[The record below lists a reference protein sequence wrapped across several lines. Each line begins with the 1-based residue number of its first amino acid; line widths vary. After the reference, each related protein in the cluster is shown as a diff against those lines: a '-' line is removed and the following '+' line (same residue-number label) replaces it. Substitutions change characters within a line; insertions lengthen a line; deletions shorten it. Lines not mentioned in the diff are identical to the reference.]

1 MQSLLALV
9 TSTHPTPTLTTDRLH
24 LRPLLPSDLDAFQRL
39 HDDAEVTRYLAPPRP
54 LTHPES
60 FRLLAQVLG
69 HWQLRGYGYWAVS
82 LNQGPFIG
90 MVGLWFPEGWP
101 GVELGWR
108 LQPEFWGKGLA
119 LDASRAV
126 MRHAFD
132 ALQLPELL
140 SIIRA
145 DNQRSIRL
153 AERLGMECYATR
165 TIAEIDVLTYGVCRS
180 T

>member
-1 MQSLLALV
+1 M
-9 TSTHPTPTLTTDRLH
+9 TYTHPTPTFTTERLR
-24 LRPLLPSDLDAFQRL
+24 LRPLVPTDLDVFQRL
-39 HDDAEVTRYLAPPRP
+39 HDDAEVTRHLAPPRP
-54 LTHPES
+54 LSHPES

-69 HWQLRGYGYWAVS
+69 HWQLRGYGYWALE
-82 LNQGPFIG
+82 LNEGPFIG
-90 MVGLWFPEGWP
+90 IAGLWFPEGWP

-108 LQPEFWGKGLA
+108 LAPQHWGKGLA
-119 LDASRAV
+119 LEASRAV

-132 ALQLPELL
+132 DLQLPELL

-165 TIAEIDVLTYGVCRS
+165 TIAEVEVTTYGILRG